1 MRIRAATILVFS
13 LFAAAASAQPVF
25 PRAGGGGGQAAN
37 TPPSD
42 LITKLTPDQ
51 VVQIANAASFPAHV
65 EETSDH
71 QKRVIVEF
79 WGKDVFAGVL
89 LDHCDADGSGCRTL
103 EIFTNFGK
111 SDNVKGAW
119 MDAWNRSRI
128 AVKAYRNTTGDL
140 IFEYDLP
147 LFTGVTSSYVEAA
160 FKLFKVAV
168 DGAPDFKP

>member
-1 MRIRAATILVFS
+1 
-13 LFAAAASAQPVF
+13 
-25 PRAGGGGGQAAN
+25 
-37 TPPSD
+37 
-42 LITKLTPDQ
+42 
-51 VVQIANAASFPAHV
+51 
-65 EETSDH
+65 
-71 QKRVIVEF
+71 VIVEF
-79 WGKDVFAGVL
+79 WGEDVFAGVL
-89 LDHCDADGSGCRTL
+89 LDHCDADGSGCHTL